1 MQSLWWL
8 VAIFASFIFAMYLF
22 ANQVFKLKGSLVM
35 IYRGIGAALVLLPFV
50 PFVSGVEN
58 QNFYYLC
65 IFQGV
70 LIAYLDNRLFNAAS
84 RFGAELTSMIQPI
97 SVLFGFVMWFCIVP
111 QQFFDLCQHPLRLFL
126 TVCSIL
132 GIVISVLMLKKNRM
146 SRKAFLYLLPALL
159 TVTIL
164 DLLGKGLMDMGADN
178 VFGAIFY
185 YSLIT
190 SLIAGAVNAVAFFRQ
205 GNSFAEVIM
214 PRNLLCAGV
223 PVVTLIM
230 GMYVFKNYSLY
241 LADNPAYVMAIIY
254 SYPIWILLANNM
266 YSRYFTRKNYATPSK
281 WILASMV
288 ISIIVL
294 ILAV

>member
-1 MQSLWWL
+1 MHELWWV
-8 VAIFASFIFAMYLF
+8 VAIFASFIFAMYIF
-22 ANQVFKLKGSLVM
+22 ANQIFKLKGSLVM
-35 IYRGIGAALVLLPFV
+35 IYRGIGAAIVLLPFV
-50 PFVSGVEN
+50 PFVAGVEN
-58 QNFYYLC
+58 PLFYYLC
-65 IFQGV
+65 IFQGI

-84 RFGAELTSMIQPI
+84 RFGAELTSVIQPI
-97 SVLFGFVMWFCIVP
+97 SVLFGLVMWFCIVP
-111 QQFFDLCQHPLRLFL
+111 HQFLDLCQNPLRLIL
-126 TVCSIL
+126 TILSIF
-132 GIVISVLMLKKNRM
+132 GIVGSVLMLKKNRM

-164 DLLGKGLMDMGADN
+164 DLLGKGLMDIGADN

-205 GNSFAEVIM
+205 GNSFAEVLQ
-214 PRNLLCAGV
+214 PRNMLFAGI

-254 SYPIWILLANNM
+254 SYPIWILFANNL
-266 YSRYFTRKNYATPSK
+266 YSRHFAHKNYATPSK
-281 WILASMV
+281 WVLATMV
-288 ISIIVL
+288 ASIVVL
-294 ILAV
+294 ILAS